1 MTMTEFK
8 QRELA
13 DDGMIRMNVKDHK
26 TVDTYGSAPLILDQS
41 EFEWISMFTNDVQSK
56 ISTVNTNYVF
66 ISSNGDKITS
76 DDISGRLHSLW
87 EKAGIFENRFLP
99 KELCPN
105 IIRKCASTM
114 VRQTDKEK
122 SQVLVLIQGCTV

>member
-1 MTMTEFK
+1 M
-8 QRELA
+8 
-13 DDGMIRMNVKDHK
+13 
-26 TVDTYGSAPLILDQS
+26 
-41 EFEWISMFTNDVQSK
+41 
-56 ISTVNTNYVF
+56 
-66 ISSNGDKITS
+66 TS
-76 DDISGRLHSLW
+76 DDISGQLHILS

>member
-1 MTMTEFK
+1 M
-8 QRELA
+8 
-13 DDGMIRMNVKDHK
+13 
-26 TVDTYGSAPLILDQS
+26 
-41 EFEWISMFTNDVQSK
+41 
-56 ISTVNTNYVF
+56 
-66 ISSNGDKITS
+66 TS
-76 DDISGRLHSLW
+76 DDISGQLHILC

-122 SQVLVLIQGCTV
+122 SQVLVPIQGCTV